1 MPLIPALGNLNHRDY
16 YVFEGN
22 LDYGRKGHTGL
33 HCLRQAF
40 LGHLPSDSSLRVYPL
55 MLSSIG
61 VIAKC
66 VKSKLG
72 KNSVS

>member
-1 MPLIPALGNLNHRDY
+1 MPLIPTLGNLNQRDY

-22 LDYGRKGHTGL
+22 LDCGRKGHPGL
-33 HCLRQAF
+33 YCLWQAF
-40 LGHLPSDSSLRVYPL
+40 LGHPPSDRSLLVYSL